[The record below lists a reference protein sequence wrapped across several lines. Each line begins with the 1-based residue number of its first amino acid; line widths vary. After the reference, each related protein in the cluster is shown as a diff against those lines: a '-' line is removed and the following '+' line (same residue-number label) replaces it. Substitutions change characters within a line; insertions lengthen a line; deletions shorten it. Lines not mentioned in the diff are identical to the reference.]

1 MGSLLLF
8 FIRFK
13 MLESKEIPISKDIW
27 CLELFSS
34 VDKILNDVNEFIFI
48 LYEQAELKIKAN
60 ILTTHWKAE
69 CQYEKFFKQMIVKK
83 KHKLMMTN
91 QCVRRARFI
100 YVKLKKRKSSYKLLK
115 NKKKHQQTR
124 RENQSIPMC
133 AQTYTCNIGKHLFLG
148 NYVFV

>member
-34 VDKILNDVNEFIFI
+34 VDKILNGVNEFIFI

-115 NKKKHQQTR
+115 NKKKNTNKQDERTNRFRCVHKHTR
-124 RENQSIPMC
+124 
-133 AQTYTCNIGKHLFLG
+133 AT
-148 NYVFV
+148 